1 MVLII
6 KGRVFITL
14 IVLILGSQYYI
25 GRAYKSNNYKKK
37 TQRNM
42 DLIDSDVLK

>member
-25 GRAYKSNNYKKK
+25 GRAYKSNNYKK